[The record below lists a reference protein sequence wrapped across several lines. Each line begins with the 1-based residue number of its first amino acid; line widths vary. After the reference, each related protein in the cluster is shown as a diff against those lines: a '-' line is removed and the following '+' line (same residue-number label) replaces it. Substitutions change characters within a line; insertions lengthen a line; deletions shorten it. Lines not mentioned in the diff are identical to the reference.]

1 MKHTTKNQRGLTF
14 ISLLIIL
21 GLIAFFTLLILKIG
35 PIYLN
40 HSKVVNALAALE
52 ETTDIE
58 KKSKF
63 EVETILQKR
72 FDINY
77 VDYVTLKDV
86 KVSKHPNYLKVEVE
100 YERIEPL
107 IGNLSALA
115 EFHEVVEVGGE

>member
-77 VDYVTLKDV
+77 VDYVTLDDI
-86 KVSKHPNYLKVEVE
+86 KVISRPNYLKVEVE

>member
-1 MKHTTKNQRGLTF
+1 MKHMTKNQRGLTF
-14 ISLLIIL
+14 ISLMIIL

-77 VDYVTLKDV
+77 VDYVTLDDI
-86 KVSKHPNYLKVEVE
+86 KVISRPNYLKVEVE
-100 YERIEPL
+100 YERVEPL